1 MMHQYGYIFNKY
13 FKITCLFLLVQQL
26 IVASSTYF
34 IAKLAAGVG
43 AGDIQMQYAVLF
55 VASLVVVYLPA
66 YFCMVYLERAKYSAW
81 QAYAWRFER
90 YFLGQASFY
99 ADDVTKTTS
108 LSMLAQESKSSIDE
122 TLNTVF
128 DVLGLILNVVLN
140 IVVFALMLDSVILLG
155 YALGMAVAFFYL
167 KRSRRINQ
175 VAQEAQQSRLAV
187 ISVLNHAWDNVVLNN
202 QYNRTLYRQALAQKF
217 DTVTAANVRCQAV
230 RHVYSNVGMMLL
242 LCPVM
247 LMTAVIFYQHITQL
261 ELLAVL
267 IATLPRQVQLL
278 QVCYSLPGH
287 HVNIRVICSRLQ
299 GLSEILSTPK
309 PDLQG
314 RICADKLKVWQT
326 GQVFNPNALPIAGR
340 MTLIADNGAGK
351 SSQLLLLK
359 EQLGEQA
366 YYLPTKHHLYF
377 RERMTGSTGQQLMA
391 QFDEIA
397 GLDVPVILLD
407 EWDAN
412 LDAYNTA
419 QLDAR
424 IDELALHKLIIE
436 IRHLHK
442 R

>member
-140 IVVFALMLDSVILLG
+140 IVVFVLMLDSVILLG

-202 QYNRTLYRQALAQKF
+202 QYNHALYQQTLAQKF

-230 RHVYSNVGMMLL
+230 RHGYSNVGMMLL

-267 IATLPRQVQLL
+267 IATLP
-278 QVCYSLPGH
+278 
-287 HVNIRVICSRLQ
+287 
-299 GLSEILSTPK
+299 STTSV
-309 PDLQG
+309 L
-314 RICADKLKVWQT
+314 
-326 GQVFNPNALPIAGR
+326 
-340 MTLIADNGAGK
+340 
-351 SSQLLLLK
+351 
-359 EQLGEQA
+359 
-366 YYLPTKHHLYF
+366 
-377 RERMTGSTGQQLMA
+377 
-391 QFDEIA
+391 
-397 GLDVPVILLD
+397 
-407 EWDAN
+407 
-412 LDAYNTA
+412 
-419 QLDAR
+419 
-424 IDELALHKLIIE
+424 
-436 IRHLHK
+436 
-442 R
+442 